1 MVAKVAIDR
10 ARLPVLR
17 KKRGVWVYRSG
28 KPAEAS
34 IPDLLEEQRR
44 QRTRQVYKEG
54 GLKAAPGLSP
64 AGKVSGVLPR
74 TAPLDPAGSCSS

>member
-64 AGKVSGVLPR
+64 AQAVCLEGFLRVLRVSVVNR
-74 TAPLDPAGSCSS
+74 F